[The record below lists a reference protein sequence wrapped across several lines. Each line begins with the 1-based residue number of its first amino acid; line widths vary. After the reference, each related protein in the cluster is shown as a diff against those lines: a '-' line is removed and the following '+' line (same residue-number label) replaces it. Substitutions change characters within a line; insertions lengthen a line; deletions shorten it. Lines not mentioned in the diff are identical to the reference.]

1 MSYTEDMM
9 KYDLLTAE
17 QEQELAMKAQRGDL
31 DALHALVCANLRL
44 VAKIAQQ
51 YKNHGVDIEDLVQA
65 GNIGLIQATE
75 RYRPGIGAR
84 FETFAHQFIRHGI
97 REALSKLS
105 GAVSMPSGMYGKHK
119 EAFGVA
125 KRMGDDATGEQV
137 ARSLGHR
144 KRTDVSAIIRGGG
157 VKVSLDDRIDG
168 DDSRTY
174 LDVLEDG
181 NSRNAIDGIIR
192 GEQLEM
198 MMKSLSCLDEEER
211 FVIDGLFGLGKGG
224 RKVLKEIGDALGK
237 TAERVRQIKEKALG
251 KMRSEMERME
261 HH

>member
-1 MSYTEDMM
+1 MGYTEDMM

-65 GNIGLIQATE
+65 GNIGLMQASE

-105 GAVSMPSGMYGKHK
+105 GAVSMPAGMYGRHR
-119 EAFGVA
+119 EAFDVA
-125 KRMGDDATGEQV
+125 KKMGDDATGEQV
-137 ARSLGHR
+137 ARSLGHK

-157 VKVSLDDRIDG
+157 VKVSLNDRIDS

-174 LDVLEDG
+174 ADVLEDG
-181 NSRNAIDGIIR
+181 NSRNAIDGIIH

-198 MMKSLSCLDEEER
+198 MMKSLSCLNEEER

-251 KMRSEMERME
+251 KMRSEMARME
-261 HH
+261 

>member
-1 MSYTEDMM
+1 MGYTEDMM
-9 KYDLLTAE
+9 KYDLLNAA
-17 QEQELAMKAQRGDL
+17 QEQELALKIQQGDL
-31 DALHALVCANLRL
+31 DALHTLICANLRL
-44 VAKIAQQ
+44 VTKIAQQ
-51 YKNHGVDIEDLVQA
+51 YRGHGVDIEDLVQA
-65 GNIGLIQATE
+65 GNLGLIQAAE

-84 FETFAHQFIRHGI
+84 FETFAHQFIRHGMKGV
-97 REALSKLS
+97 LSKMS
-105 GAVSMPSGMYGKHK
+105 CAVSMSTGTYGRHR
-119 EAFGVA
+119 EAFDVA
-125 KRMGDDATGEQV
+125 KRMGDGATGEQV

-224 RKVLKEIGDALGK
+224 RKVLKEIGDVLGK

-251 KMRSEMERME
+251 KMRSEMERMG
-261 HH
+261 

>member
-1 MSYTEDMM
+1 MGYTDDMM

-51 YKNHGVDIEDLVQA
+51 YKNHGVDIDDLVQA

-84 FETFAHQFIRHGI
+84 FQTFAHQFIRHGI

-119 EAFGVA
+119 EAFDVA

-137 ARSLGHR
+137 ARNLGHKR
-144 KRTDVSAIIRGGG
+144 RTDVSAIIRGGG

-251 KMRSEMERME
+251 KMRSEMARME
-261 HH
+261 PH

>member
-1 MSYTEDMM
+1 MGYTEDMM
-9 KYDLLTAE
+9 KYDLLTAT
-17 QEQELAMKAQRGDL
+17 QGQELAMKAQRGDL

-65 GNIGLIQATE
+65 GNIGLIQATK
-75 RYRPGIGAR
+75 RYKPGTGAR
-84 FETFAHQFIRHGI
+84 FQTFVHQFIRHEI
-97 REALSKLS
+97 KDVLSKMS
-105 GAVSMPSGMYGKHK
+105 CAVSMSTGAYGRHR
-119 EAFGVA
+119 EAVEVA
-125 KRMGDDATGEQV
+125 KKLGDDATGEQV
-137 ARSLGHR
+137 ARNLGHK

-157 VKVSLDDRIDG
+157 VKVSLNDRIDG

-174 LDVLEDG
+174 LDVLEDE
-181 NSRNAIDGIIR
+181 NACNVMDGIIHD
-192 GEQLEM
+192 EQLEM

-251 KMRSEMERME
+251 KMRSEMARME
-261 HH
+261 Q